1 MQLLVAAIAAVY
13 GAGVLFSPFPL
24 WRSYCRLW
32 LNVFSCRGSAASI
45 PLGTRWRQA
54 RFLSIYLLSA
64 PLITALWWLDELL
77 YPGYRRKKVRPVFIL
92 GQPRSGTTLLHR
104 TLATDEENF
113 VAVRHIEWRLPFIS
127 VQKLLQWFPLAQR
140 ALQRSYWPST
150 PAGELASRMHPNKLG
165 DWEEDGIFFEE
176 CFLSH
181 FFLFLRF
188 PCPDQ
193 LDHFDNFERLPRIA
207 RRRMLETHRRVIQK
221 VLYLRE
227 EDGRRG
233 RRYLSKEVTSHSKF
247 PEILDLYGDA
257 DFVFSLRSA
266 DGFMSSLLAL
276 VRYSTMSKTGI
287 DPMGLSGWQDAV
299 VSRMQRD
306 VKTLLQIIGKH
317 ADPEKSILLTYEDVK
332 GDLAGS
338 VRRIYD
344 LLQLAPNAD
353 AARRLEEA
361 SGAQATRDRAYNYE
375 SCSFPGFEGYNGFVS
390 RLRKGP

>member
-1 MQLLVAAIAAVY
+1 M
-13 GAGVLFSPFPL
+13 
-24 WRSYCRLW
+24 
-32 LNVFSCRGSAASI
+32 
-45 PLGTRWRQA
+45 
-54 RFLSIYLLSA
+54 
-64 PLITALWWLDELL
+64 
-77 YPGYRRKKVRPVFIL
+77 
-92 GQPRSGTTLLHR
+92 
-104 TLATDEENF
+104 DEEHF
-113 VAVRHIEWRLPFIS
+113 AAVRHIEWRLPYIS
-127 VQKLLQWFPLAQR
+127 VQKLLQRFPLAQH

-150 PAGELASRMHPNKLG
+150 PAGKVASRMHPNKLG

-181 FFLFLRF
+181 FFIFLRF

-193 LDHFDNFERLPRIA
+193 LAHFDDFERLPRKA

-227 EDGRRG
+227 GNGHAG

-266 DGFMSSLLAL
+266 DGFMNSLLAL
-276 VRYSTMSKTGI
+276 VRYSTMSKTGL
-287 DPMGLSGWQDAV
+287 DPMTLSGWQDAV

-306 VKTLLQIIGKH
+306 VKQLLAIIANH
-317 ADPEKSILLTYEDVK
+317 ADPQKSVLLSYESVT

-338 VRRIYD
+338 VRRIYKH
-344 LLQLAPNAD
+344 LQLDPNAD
-353 AARRLEEA
+353 AARRLDEA
-361 SGAQATRDRAYNYE
+361 SAAQATRDRAYNYE

-390 RLRKGP
+390 RVGKHP